1 MRRVTR
7 NVVIAILVVVAG
19 LLALGAVPSYLRSG
33 APYYVVAEPVEPG
46 ASVNATNLSE
56 RRYPYVTGAVAS
68 AASGGDGRSEPY
80 WEGPFGL
87 KESFAHSPF
96 DEFSALAQRNPD
108 ATVDGAVFVSR
119 NGTRY
124 RAEIV
129 REGEG

>member
-7 NVVIAILVVVAG
+7 NVVVAVLVVLAL

-46 ASVNATNLSE
+46 PAVNATNLSE
-56 RRYPYVTGAVAS
+56 RRYPYLRGAVAA
-68 AASGGDGRSEPY
+68 AASGEGGRSEPY
-80 WEGPFGL
+80 WDGPFGL
-87 KESFAHSPF
+87 KESFTHSPF
-96 DEFSALAQRNPD
+96 DEFSAVRQRSPE
-108 ATVDGAVFVSR
+108 ATRDGAVFVAR

-129 REGEG
+129 REDET